1 MNTSISSVF
10 LLLVA
15 SVDALSTTTIPPR
28 QVKVRAVTRK
38 QAALSTAAA
47 LFFVNQLPATAEKL
61 TGLSDSELAKIVT
74 ADVVDRQFLATADFT
89 RELFDESATFTDEID
104 TYTLPKFVE
113 GTKKLFDATKSR
125 VRLTSP
131 VTVDKDQASFTFSE
145 YLAFNFPIAKPIVS
159 LTGKVVL
166 TRDRNSGL
174 FTSYRE
180 YWDQTPNQVVLSAR
194 LTPPENL

>member
-1 MNTSISSVF
+1 MTSF
-10 LLLVA
+10 CLLTALLFVA
-15 SVDALSTTTIPPR
+15 SVDSLSPCQVPR
-28 QVKVRAVTRK
+28 IVTRK
-38 QAALSTAAA
+38 QAVLSTAAG
-47 LFFVNQLPATAEKL
+47 LLLLDRRPAKAEKL
-61 TGLSDSELAKIVT
+61 IGLSDAEVAKLVT

-113 GTKKLFDATKSR
+113 GTKKLFDSSKSR

-131 VTVDKDQASFTFSE
+131 VSVDKDQASFTFSE
-145 YLAFNFPIAKPIVS
+145 YLAFNFPVAKPIVS
-159 LTGKVVL
+159 LSGKVVL
-166 TRDRNSGL
+166 TRDKISGL

-194 LTPPENL
+194 LTPPDDL